1 MQTRELPLSLAP
13 WALFRVLAQKER
25 PFFIDAGRPWGDEWI
40 SCMGFRPRM
49 QLQVRAGDARTP
61 GALARL
67 DATCAGLTPRAAR
80 RARPVP
86 FAGGIVLALAYEAK
100 NEIEHLPQAQLED
113 AAAARLD
120 AAVYDAV
127 VAYDH
132 RRRRWMVA
140 SWHLDARAL
149 RRYADEVMDAAAL
162 ARARRPAATDAASDG
177 ALGGLVATLD
187 RESYVARVE
196 QIRRYIAAGDVYQV
210 NLALRLEA
218 ALATTPLAAYG
229 RLRATQPV
237 PFGAY
242 LDLGETQVL
251 SNSPELFLRR
261 RGEQLTTGPIKGT
274 RRRGAHAR
282 EDAAL
287 AAELRR
293 DPKERAEH
301 VMIVD
306 LERSDLGRVCRT
318 GSVRVERFAEV
329 ATFRT
334 LHHLVSTVH
343 GTLPCEVGTGDLL
356 RATFPGGSITGAPK
370 IRAMQIIDELE
381 RGARGLYTGTL
392 GWIDASGDCDL
403 NVAIRTAVVRDG
415 ALAYGVG
422 GGIVVDSEPGREHEE
437 CRLKAEALRRAL
449 APRATAA
456 ARRNAVAP
464 AAPAPHRRAS

>member
-40 SCMGFRPRM
+40 SSMGFRPRM
-49 QLQVRAGDARTP
+49 QLQVRAGEARTP
-61 GALARL
+61 GALATL
-67 DATCAGLTPRAAR
+67 DATCAGLPPRAAR

-86 FAGGIVLALAYEAK
+86 FAGGIVLALTYEAK
-100 NEIEHLPQAQLED
+100 NEIERLPQTQRED

-140 SWHLDARAL
+140 SWHLDARGL
-149 RRYADEVMDAAAL
+149 RRYADEVMDAAA
-162 ARARRPAATDAASDG
+162 RARRPAAADAASDG

-187 RESYVARVE
+187 RDSYVARVE

-210 NLALRLEA
+210 NFALRLEA

-229 RLRATQPV
+229 RLRAAQPV

-282 EDAAL
+282 EDTAL

-306 LERSDLGRVCRT
+306 LERNDLGRVCVP
-318 GSVRVERFAEV
+318 GSVAVEAHARVESSPTV
-329 ATFRT
+329 
-334 LHHLVSTVH
+334 HHLVSVVS
-343 GTLPCEVGTGDLL
+343 GTLAADVDLAELL

-370 IRAMQIIDELE
+370 RRAMEIIAELE
-381 RGARGLYTGTL
+381 PHPRGVYTGAVGLVDPRGDLEL
-392 GWIDASGDCDL
+392 GL
-403 NVAIRTAVVRDG
+403 PIRTGVVRG
-415 ALAYGVG
+415 GTLAYHAG
-422 GGIVVDSEPGREHEE
+422 GGIVVDSDPTRELDE
-437 CRLKAEALRRAL
+437 CWLKTAAVRAAL
-449 APRATAA
+449 AVDTAA
-456 ARRNAVAP
+456 LDRC
-464 AAPAPHRRAS
+464 SSG